1 MHNTFNLF
9 VIGRTNINK
18 MHNKYKTTSHIFL
31 MTTPPSCTL
40 VTACYDMHQYN
51 PKCRTIEESIKLITP
66 LLKIPVYLV
75 IYGSKNTLNK
85 IECIRNSFGF
95 QHITKYIC
103 QELEELWTYQFLD
116 QVKANRQQF
125 WPTRDE
131 RTCSES
137 HIVCCNKF
145 DFVMDTIYTN
155 PFNTTHFGW
164 IDAFLGT
171 PDGKGLRICENYRPN
186 TVPRILHQLNNTKHF
201 HIQVLNVNDK
211 KFLKPEHKREYY
223 TQYRWVVCGGF
234 FVTAPEIGIKVLT
247 RLKEV
252 FVETTIP
259 KPPLTYGFGH
269 GEEMFYLEVLN
280 EWLQDPAEKIKEGA
294 ERLLCPSLVTEN
306 KKEGAEGTLVP
317 SLGDYGQILDNFI
330 VPTANIEYVY
340 HTIIQGFKKMGYE
353 KEYKVACAALLQSAN
368 EHWIQLEPAIFSE
381 LVQA

>member
-1 MHNTFNLF
+1 
-9 VIGRTNINK
+9 
-18 MHNKYKTTSHIFL
+18 
-31 MTTPPSCTL
+31 
-40 VTACYDMHQYN
+40 MHQYN
-51 PKCRTIEESIKLITP
+51 PKCRTIDESIHLITP
-66 LLKIPVYLV
+66 LLKIPVFLV
-75 IYGSKNTLNK
+75 IYGSKKTIPI
-85 IECIRNSFGF
+85 IESIRNNFGHK
-95 QHITKYIC
+95 HITKYII

-116 QVKANRQQF
+116 QVKANRQQY

-171 PDGKGLRICENYRPN
+171 PDGKGLRICENYRPY
-186 TVPRILHQLNNTKHF
+186 TVPRILHQIVASESPHF

-223 TQYRWVVCGGF
+223 GQYRWVVCGGF

-269 GEEMFYLEVLN
+269 GEEMFYLEVLD
-280 EWLQDPAEKIKEGA
+280 EIIFDDFLKEPTEKRKE
-294 ERLLCPSLVTEN
+294 N
-306 KKEGAEGTLVP
+306 NNIKKEGSKGVSPPEGRGGTLGTRPAAPAGLLCP

-330 VPTANIEYVY
+330 MPTANIEYVY

-368 EHWIQLEPAIFSE
+368 EHWIQLEPAIYAE

>member
-1 MHNTFNLF
+1 
-9 VIGRTNINK
+9 
-18 MHNKYKTTSHIFL
+18 

-116 QVKANRQQF
+116 QVKLNRQHF

-145 DFVMDTIYTN
+145 DFVLETIYTN

-171 PDGKGLRICENYRPN
+171 PDGTKLRVCENYQPN
-186 TVPRILHQLNNTKHF
+186 TVPRILHQIVKQGSTKF
-201 HIQVLNVNDK
+201 HIQQLNVNDT
-211 KFLKPEHKREYY
+211 KFLLPENKREFYM
-223 TQYRWVVCGGF
+223 QYRWVVCGGF
-234 FVTAPEIGIKVLT
+234 FVTAPEAGLKILN

-252 FVETTIP
+252 FVQTTVPTVTTTNPREETTATTLPPSDKTIEDKGRIIR
-259 KPPLTYGFGH
+259 KPLVSLANAPSRAPLAPLGFGH
-269 GEEMFYLEVLN
+269 GEEMFYLEILD
-280 EWLQDPAEKIKEGA
+280 EFPDDLH
-294 ERLLCPSLVTEN
+294 LSY
-306 KKEGAEGTLVP
+306 
-317 SLGDYGQILDNFI
+317 GDYGQILDNFI
-330 VPTANIEYVY
+330 TPTANIEYVY
-340 HTIIQGFKKMGYE
+340 HTIIKNLKAAGHTETYKK
-353 KEYKVACAALLQSAN
+353 ACQALRESADN
-368 EHWIQLEPAIFSE
+368 YYITLEPEIYNS
-381 LVQA
+381 LL

>member
-1 MHNTFNLF
+1 
-9 VIGRTNINK
+9 
-18 MHNKYKTTSHIFL
+18 
-31 MTTPPSCTL
+31 
-40 VTACYDMHQYN
+40 MHQYN
-51 PKCRTIEESIKLITP
+51 PKCRTIDESIHLITP
-66 LLKIPVYLV
+66 LLKIPVFLV
-75 IYGSKNTLNK
+75 IYGSKKTIPI
-85 IECIRNSFGF
+85 IESIRNNFGHK
-95 QHITKYIC
+95 HITKYII

-116 QVKANRQQF
+116 QVKANRQQY

-171 PDGKGLRICENYRPN
+171 PDGKGLRICENYQPY
-186 TVPRILHQLNNTKHF
+186 TVPRILHQIVASESPHF

-223 TQYRWVVCGGF
+223 GQYRWVVCGGF

-269 GEEMFYLEVLN
+269 GEEMFYLEVL
-280 EWLQDPAEKIKEGA
+280 AEG
-294 ERLLCPSLVTEN
+294 LCPYGLPHQEPNNN

-317 SLGDYGQILDNFI
+317 SFGDYGQILDNFI

-353 KEYKVACAALLQSAN
+353 KEYKVACAALLHSAN
-368 EHWIQLEPAIFSE
+368 EHWIQLEPAIYSE